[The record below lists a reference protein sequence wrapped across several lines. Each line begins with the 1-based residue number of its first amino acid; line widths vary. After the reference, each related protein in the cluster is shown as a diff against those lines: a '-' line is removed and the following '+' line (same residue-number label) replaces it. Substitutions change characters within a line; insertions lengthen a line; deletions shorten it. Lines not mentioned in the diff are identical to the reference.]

1 MKHFKTALQA
11 IGWVFSE
18 QDLPSYKYK
27 NEKIQIKQDRD
38 RNQWVVVRIIED
50 EDGKP
55 PKWIRYF

>member
-1 MKHFKTALQA
+1 MKEFKTALQA

-38 RNQWVVVRIIED
+38 RNQWIVVRTIED
-50 EDGKP
+50 KTDGKP
-55 PKWIRYF
+55 TQ

>member
-38 RNQWVVVRIIED
+38 RNHWVVVRIIED

-55 PKWIRYF
+55 PK